1 MNILDRYIIRE
12 VLLPFFI
19 ALLVF
24 TFILIIPSMMLYAEA
39 FIAKGVPTTV
49 VLRAMATLLPS
60 SLALS
65 IPSALLIAL
74 LIAFGRLSADREFVA
89 MQACGVS
96 IARLLWPVGV
106 IAVAGWAATSYVML
120 EALPDAN
127 QAFRQITFN
136 VLAARAEG
144 EVKPRVFFQD
154 FPDLVLYV
162 REVPPTGGWN
172 DVFMADSRPGQ
183 TPAIFLARHGRVILD
198 AKKRTVEMEL
208 EEATRHVADT
218 DGTYKVATFNHL
230 LLNVDPETVFP
241 RTGPQKGDPEMT
253 IAELRGRAAEFE
265 RQGLSSHNQ
274 IMAIHRKFA
283 IPVACLVFGVIG
295 LALGATNRRDGKL
308 GSFVFGLGVIFAYYI
323 PLTLGPALA
332 KGHLMAPW
340 LAVWLPNII
349 LSGVGAGLFF
359 WRSRTSDQEFRFSM
373 PAWLQRK
380 ERGKESEG
388 GGAMRPRTG
397 TAYEPA
403 SDRGFTRYLPRPGI
417 LDRYVAT
424 MYTRVFALC
433 AIGLLGLFYISTFID
448 LSDKVFKGAATW
460 RMMGAYFW
468 YIAPQYIYWVLPMSV
483 LLAALVTIGVLTKN
497 SELIVMK
504 ACGISL
510 YRMAVPIVGG
520 ALLAGGTLFALEQT
534 RLGPSN
540 RKADAIRVVMN
551 GGSPQSLN
559 LLSRRWVVG
568 SRGDIYNYNY
578 FDPKNNELMGA
589 SIYEFSDGMRS
600 LIRRSYAE
608 TAKYAGSP
616 QEPNAWR
623 VEKTWTREFTPS
635 GDTRRFS
642 TRPVADLALEPP
654 SYFGTEEPEPQF
666 MSYSQLRDYI
676 SQLRTSGFDVVGQ
689 QVALE
694 RKVSFP
700 FVTLIMTLIAVPFA
714 VTTGRRGAMYG
725 IGVGIVIAIS
735 YWVAF
740 SVFAAL
746 GTGGV
751 VAPALAAWAPNLLFG
766 AGAAYLL
773 LTVRT

>member
-1 MNILDRYIIRE
+1 VRILDRYVIRE

-24 TFILIIPSMMLYAEA
+24 TFILIVPSMMQYAEA
-39 FIAKGVPTTV
+39 FIAKGVPTMI

-89 MQACGVS
+89 MQACGVGV
-96 IARLLWPVGV
+96 ARLLWPVGL
-106 IAVAGWAATSYVML
+106 IAVAGWASTSYVMI

-127 QAFRQITFN
+127 QAFRQIAFN
-136 VLAARAEG
+136 VLAERAEG
-144 EVKPRVFFQD
+144 EVKPRIFFTD
-154 FPDLVLYV
+154 FPDLVVYA
-162 REVPPTGGWN
+162 RDIPQSGGWD
-172 DVFMADSRPGQ
+172 DVFMADNTPGRPQ
-183 TPAIFLARHGRVILD
+183 AVYLVRRGRVVLD
-198 AKKRTVEMEL
+198 AKRRTVEMVL
-208 EEATRHVADT
+208 EDGTRHVANS
-218 DGTYKVATFNHL
+218 DGTYQVVKFDRQVVT
-230 LLNVDPETVFP
+230 VSPDSVFP
-241 RTGPQKGDPEMT
+241 HGGPQRGDPEMT
-253 IAELRGRAAEFE
+253 IFDLQVRAAEYE
-265 RQGLSSHNQ
+265 GVGQSSHNQ

-332 KGHLMAPW
+332 KGHLIPPW
-340 LAVWLPNII
+340 LAVWAPNII
-349 LSGVGAGLFF
+349 LSAVGAGLFF
-359 WRSRTSDQEFRFSM
+359 WRSRAADQEFRFAM
-373 PAWLQRK
+373 PQWLQR
-380 ERGKESEG
+380 RS
-388 GGAMRPRTG
+388 RPAVAPRAQYAG
-397 TAYEPA
+397 REPA
-403 SDRGFTRYLPRPGI
+403 TMPMGFMSRLPRPSI
-417 LDRYVAT
+417 LDRYVTT

-433 AIGLLGLFYISTFID
+433 AVGLLALFYISTFID
-448 LSDKVFKGAATW
+448 RSDKVFKGAATW
-460 RMMGAYFW
+460 GMMGAYLW
-468 YIAPQYIYWVLPMSV
+468 YLLPQYVYYVLPMSV
-483 LLAALVTIGVLTKN
+483 LLASLVTIGVLTKN

-510 YRMAVPIVGG
+510 YRVALPMLGA

-534 RLGPSN
+534 TLGPSN
-540 RKADAIRVVMN
+540 RKAETIKSVMN
-551 GGSPQSLN
+551 GVKPETLD
-559 LLSRRWVVG
+559 LLTRQWVVG
-568 SRGDIYNYNY
+568 SRGDIYHYNY
-578 FDPKNNELMGA
+578 FDPKANALMGI
-589 SIYEFSDGMRS
+589 SVFEFSDGMRS
-600 LIRRSYAE
+600 LARRSYAE
-608 TAKYAGSP
+608 RARFTP
-616 QEPNAWR
+616 EPGRSNVWRAEQAWS
-623 VEKTWTREFTPS
+623 RELRPS

-642 TRPVADLALEPP
+642 AQPVAEFTLEPP
-654 SYFGTEEPEPQF
+654 SYFGIRQPEPQF

-676 SQLRTSGFDVVGQ
+676 GQLRTSGFDVIAQ

-694 RKVSFP
+694 RKASFP

-714 VTTGRRGAMYG
+714 VTAGRRGALYG

-751 VAPALAAWAPNLLFG
+751 VAPMLAAWAPNLLFG